1 MRFLNAAKRR
11 QDYVSFP
18 FFMFLDL
25 ACRYFEVR
33 KIMNFYLQVIITGL
47 VAFSVT
53 FSMLFILQ
61 KNRDKT
67 FKKMERQL
75 QKDIES
81 YEDI

>member
-1 MRFLNAAKRR
+1 
-11 QDYVSFP
+11 
-18 FFMFLDL
+18 
-25 ACRYFEVR
+25 
-33 KIMNFYLQVIITGL
+33 MNFYLQVIITGL